1 MLKYIVTDV
10 VHTNRS
16 GVDVGLVR
24 AGNQFDNVLVSVLG
38 GEM

>member
-1 MLKYIVTDV
+1 MRY
-10 VHTNRS
+10 TNRS
-16 GVDVGLVR
+16 SVDVGLVR